1 MNDGREFS
9 LMKRKNDGLW
19 LLATVV
25 FFLFTL
31 FPAFL
36 SPPSV
41 MGDQKEK
48 KDLPPRAIE
57 VAPEY
62 TGVIVPV
69 GKDAS
74 IDVTVAN
81 KGRSDELV
89 DLSVTHVPKG
99 WKARIKTYNY
109 DVTGVFVQSDQS
121 KSLTLKVEPE
131 EGTGPGKYTFVIRG
145 QTPDGK
151 LVSTSQV
158 SVTVVKKEE
167 EKKSE
172 GVNVTTSYPV
182 LQGPTDAKFEFS
194 LEVENKTDKDSIFN
208 LAATGPKDWDVNF
221 KPAYEDKLISSLRLK
236 AGQSQS
242 VAVEV
247 KPYLLAE
254 AGKYPIAVKVSSAD
268 AKADVELTVILTG
281 TYKIDA
287 GTANGLLSLTA
298 MRGEPA
304 NISFYVKNTGSA
316 AQNNVKFMSFKPENW
331 KVEFNP
337 EKLDTLPAGELKQIE
352 AIITP
357 AAQALVGDYSVGIG
371 IQGEKA
377 NKNLEFRVTV
387 KASTAWGWI
396 GIGIIV
402 LVILGLVALF
412 VRVGRR

>member
-1 MNDGREFS
+1 
-9 LMKRKNDGLW
+9 MKRGKDGLW
-19 LLATVV
+19 LLAAVV

-41 MGDQKEK
+41 RGDEKEK

-62 TGVIVPV
+62 TGVIVPAGEDV
-69 GKDAS
+69 S
-74 IDVTVAN
+74 IDLNVTN
-81 KGRSDELV
+81 KGRSDEFV

-99 WKARIKTYNY
+99 WKARIKTYSF
-109 DVTGVFVQSDQS
+109 DVTGIFVPSDKS
-121 KSLTLKVEPE
+121 KSLTLKAEPE
-131 EGTGPGKYTFVIRG
+131 EGTGPGKYTFVIKG
-145 QTPDGK
+145 QTQDGK
-151 LVSTSQV
+151 LSSTSQV
-158 SVTVVKKEE
+158 LVTVVPKEA
-167 EKKSE
+167 EKKSK
-172 GVNVTTSYPV
+172 GVSLTSSYPV

-194 LEVENKTDKDSIFN
+194 VEVENKTDKDNIFN
-208 LAATGPKDWDVNF
+208 LSATGPKDWDVNF

-247 KPYLLAE
+247 KPYPLAE
-254 AGKYPIAVKVSSAD
+254 AGKYPITVKVSSSE
-268 AKADVELTVILTG
+268 AKSEVELTVLLTG
-281 TYKIDA
+281 TYKIDV
-287 GTANGLLSLTA
+287 GTASGLLSLTA
-298 MRGEPA
+298 MRGEPS

-316 AQNNVKFMSFKPENW
+316 VQNDVKFMSFKPENW
-331 KVEFNP
+331 KVEFKP
-337 EKLDTLPAGELKQIE
+337 EKLETLPAGELKQVE
-352 AIITP
+352 VTITP

-371 IQGEKA
+371 VQGEKA

-402 LVILGLVALF
+402 LVILGLVVLF
-412 VRVGRR
+412 VRMGRR

>member
-1 MNDGREFS
+1 
-9 LMKRKNDGLW
+9 MKRRKNGLW
-19 LLATVV
+19 VLTAVV

-31 FPAFL
+31 WPAFF

-41 MGDQKEK
+41 RGDEKEK

-57 VAPEY
+57 IAPEY

-69 GKDAS
+69 GE
-74 IDVTVAN
+74 DVSLDLNVEN
-81 KGRSDELV
+81 KGRRDEFV
-89 DLSVTHVPKG
+89 DLSLTRVPKG
-99 WKARIKTYNY
+99 WKARIKTYSF
-109 DVTGVFVQSDQS
+109 DVTGVYVPSDKS
-121 KSLTLKVEPE
+121 KSLTLKAEPE
-131 EGTGPGKYTFVIRG
+131 EGTGPGNYIFDIKA
-145 QTPDGK
+145 QTHDGK
-151 LVSTSQV
+151 LVSTCQV
-158 SVTVVKKEE
+158 SVTVRKKEG
-167 EKKSE
+167 EKKSK

-247 KPYLLAE
+247 KPYPLAE
-254 AGKYPIAVKVSSAD
+254 AGKYPIAVKISSAE
-268 AKADVELTVILTG
+268 AKTEAELTVILTG
-281 TYKIDA
+281 TYKIDV

-304 NISFYVKNTGSA
+304 NVSFYVKNTGSA
-316 AQNNVKFMSFKPENW
+316 TQNNVKFMSFKPENW
-331 KVEFNP
+331 KVEFKP
-337 EKLDTLPAGELKQIE
+337 EQMETLPAGELKQVE
-352 AIITP
+352 VIITP

-371 IQGEKA
+371 VQGEKA
-377 NKNLEFRVTV
+377 NKSLELRVTV

-402 LVILGLVALF
+402 LVVLGLVVLF
-412 VRVGRR
+412 VRMGRR